1 MTAGGFVAR
10 GGALPDFGGGPV
22 AGVDEAGRGPLAGPV
37 VAAAVILP
45 EPRPE
50 RRYRDSKRLDA
61 AAREQL
67 CREARREAVAWAVGR
82 ADVREID
89 ELNILNASLLAMA
102 RAVKALSV
110 TPALVLVDGNRAPD
124 VGLPCCAIVGGDD
137 RVEVISAASILA
149 KVERDEEM
157 LRLHQ
162 RYPAYNFASHKG
174 YPTAEHLRNL
184 DRHGACRVHRRS
196 YRPVRERLAAGRR
209 NEGREEAPGSARG
222 GETSP

>member
-10 GGALPDFGGGPV
+10 GEALPDFGGGLV

-45 EPRPE
+45 TPRLE

-61 AAREQL
+61 GTREHL
-67 CREARREAVAWAVGR
+67 CREARSEAVAWAVGR

-110 TPALVLVDGNRAPD
+110 TPALVLVDGNRVPD

-137 RVEVISAASILA
+137 RVEVVSAASIVA

-157 LRLHQ
+157 LRLHR
-162 RYPAYNFASHKG
+162 RYPVYNFASHKG
-174 YPTAEHLRNL
+174 YPTKEHLRNL
-184 DRHGACRVHRRS
+184 ERHGVCRVHRRS
-196 YRPVRERLAAGRR
+196 YRPVRERLAAGLR
-209 NEGREEAPGSARG
+209 NEGRGEALSPARG
-222 GETSP
+222 GEAAP